1 MPFALNEATQFINP
15 TKTLEYMATG
25 RPIVST
31 AVPDVVRNFGSVA
44 GIAPSADEFITLCRQ
59 AVAHPNTSAIQRG
72 LNMARENSW
81 EAILA
86 RMEGHIADALVQK
99 RSV

>member
-1 MPFALNEATQFINP
+1 MPCALNESTEFINP

-31 AVPDVVRNFGSVA
+31 AVPDVVRNFGS
-44 GIAPSADEFITLCRQ
+44 IAKLARNADEFIALCRK
-59 AVAHPNTSAIQRG
+59 AAAEPNASDIEGG

-86 RMEGHIADALVQK
+86 RMEGHIAEALAK
-99 RSV
+99 N